1 LCPSSAGNRSGFS
14 TIVLFSALVLVPVA
28 GARAGVRFEVSG
40 TVEAGESGIAVRVN
54 LKNVGDRGSRSVSVE
69 GEFLGRRQ
77 EGTLDQGV
85 PAGESRSLLLRY
97 PPEVPRRGVHPLT
110 LLLDFAEAVPGADSN
125 PPPTES
131 QRAFLL
137 VALGANPPP
146 AVRVDAAEG
155 RLETRSS
162 LAVGLESLDGASHR
176 VRLRVLTPHGLRA
189 ENPPAEVGVPAAGRV
204 SVPIPL
210 LRSGAPRGSRQGV
223 LLVAEDGDGPLART
237 TVTTGVVEIA
247 PDPAI
252 MPRLRLPLF
261 VLGGLLVASALA
273 LEFQRRR
280 QKA

>member
-1 LCPSSAGNRSGFS
+1 LCPSSAGSRSGFS
-14 TIVLFSALVLVPVA
+14 TIVPFCALLLVPVA
-28 GARAGVRFEVSG
+28 NARAGARFEVSG
-40 TVEAGESGIAVRVN
+40 TVEATESGIAVRVS
-54 LKNVGDRGSRSVSVE
+54 LKNAGDRGTGSVSVE

-110 LLLDFAEAVPGADSN
+110 LLLDFAETGPGADGN
-125 PPPTES
+125 PPTES

-137 VALGANPPP
+137 LALGANPPP

-223 LLVAEDGDGPLART
+223 LLVAEAGDGPLART

-252 MPRLRLPLF
+252 MPSLRLPLV
-261 VLGGLLVASALA
+261 VLAGLLLASALA

-280 QKA
+280 QRA

>member
-1 LCPSSAGNRSGFS
+1 LCPSSPGSGPGFS
-14 TIVLFSALVLVPVA
+14 TLVPFCALLLVPAASA
-28 GARAGVRFEVSG
+28 GAGARFEVSG
-40 TVEAGESGIAVRVN
+40 AVEATESEIAVRVS
-54 LKNVGDRGSRSVSVE
+54 LKNVGDRATGTVSVE
-69 GEFLGRRQ
+69 GEFLGRRR

-110 LLLDFAEAVPGADSN
+110 LLLDFAEAASAANAN
-125 PPPTES
+125 PPTVS

-137 VALGANPPP
+137 LALGANPPP

-155 RLETRSS
+155 RVETRSS
-162 LAVGLESLDGASHR
+162 LAVGLQSLDGAPHR
-176 VRLRVLTPHGLRA
+176 VHLRVLTPHGLRA
-189 ENPPAEVGVPAAGRV
+189 ENPPADVEVPAAGLV

-223 LLVAEDGDGPLART
+223 LFVAEAADGPLART

-252 MPRLRLPLF
+252 MPRLRLPLL
-261 VLGGLLVASALA
+261 VLAGLLLASAVA
-273 LEFQRRR
+273 LEFRRSR
-280 QKA
+280 GKA

>member
-1 LCPSSAGNRSGFS
+1 LCPSSAGSRSGFS
-14 TIVLFSALVLVPVA
+14 TIVPFCALLLVPVA
-28 GARAGVRFEVSG
+28 NARAGARFEVSG
-40 TVEAGESGIAVRVN
+40 TVEATESGIAVRVS
-54 LKNVGDRGSRSVSVE
+54 LKNAGDRGTGSVSVE

-110 LLLDFAEAVPGADSN
+110 LLLDFAETGPGADGN
-125 PPPTES
+125 PPTES

-137 VALGANPPP
+137 LALGANPPP

-223 LLVAEDGDGPLART
+223 LLVAEAGDGPLART

-252 MPRLRLPLF
+252 MPRLRLPLV
-261 VLGGLLVASALA
+261 VLGVLLLASAVA
-273 LEFQRRR
+273 LEFQHRR

>member
-1 LCPSSAGNRSGFS
+1 MCPSSAGRPRRFS
-14 TIVLFSALVLVPVA
+14 TIVPFVALVLFPVA
-28 GARAGVRFEVSG
+28 DARAGARFEVSG
-40 TVEAGESGIAVRVN
+40 TVEATESEIAVRVN
-54 LKNVGDRGSRSVSVE
+54 LRNVGDRATGSVSVE

-110 LLLDFAEAVPGADSN
+110 LLLDFAEAASPANAS
-125 PPPTES
+125 PPAES

-137 VALGANPPP
+137 LALGANAPP

-189 ENPPAEVGVPAAGRV
+189 ENPPADVEVPAAGRV

-223 LLVAEDGDGPLART
+223 LFVAEAADGPLART

-247 PDPAI
+247 PDPAL
-252 MPRLRLPLF
+252 MPRLRLPLW
-261 VLGGLLVASALA
+261 VLAGLLLATAVA
-273 LEFQRRR
+273 LEFRRR
-280 QKA
+280 REKA

>member
-1 LCPSSAGNRSGFS
+1 LCPSSAGSRSGFS
-14 TIVLFSALVLVPVA
+14 TIGLFCALVLVPVA

-54 LKNVGDRGSRSVSVE
+54 LKNVGDRGSGSVSVE
-69 GEFLGRRQ
+69 GEFLGRRE

-110 LLLDFAEAVPGADSN
+110 LLLDFAEAAPGANSN
-125 PPPTES
+125 PPSES

-247 PDPAI
+247 PDPAM
-252 MPRLRLPLF
+252 MPRLRLPLV
-261 VLGGLLVASALA
+261 VLGVLLLASAVA
-273 LEFQRRR
+273 LEFQHRR

>member
-1 LCPSSAGNRSGFS
+1 
-14 TIVLFSALVLVPVA
+14 
-28 GARAGVRFEVSG
+28 
-40 TVEAGESGIAVRVN
+40 VEATKSEIAVRVS
-54 LKNVGDRGSRSVSVE
+54 LTNVGDRATGSVSVE

-77 EGTLDQGV
+77 EGALDQGV

-97 PPEVPRRGVHPLT
+97 PPEVPRRGVHPLI
-110 LLLDFAEAVPGADSN
+110 LLLDFAEAASGANST
-125 PPPTES
+125 PPTES

-137 VALGANPPP
+137 LALGANPSP
-146 AVRVDAAEG
+146 AVRVEAGEG

-223 LLVAEDGDGPLART
+223 LFVAEAADGPLART

-252 MPRLRLPLF
+252 MPRLRLPLL
-261 VLGGLLVASALA
+261 VLAGLLIAAAMA
-273 LEFQRRR
+273 LEFRRIR
-280 QKA
+280 EKA